1 MRSAAGQNG
10 TVLYQAELAAPVPV
24 ATLYPWV
31 ADLGRYPQ
39 WLDLV
44 AEADPEA
51 DAADAADAVDAVDV
65 AWAVTLTA
73 RLGPLAPR
81 VRRVLGLNL
90 RTLAAVLAGQAFYA
104 GNDTAALNIAAA
116 VGLRGYGLFGATPV
130 LHHSGHIVPVVPPGG
145 YSASDGM
152 ARIPV
157 GMVLDAIAADRQRVG
172 PP

>member
-51 DAADAADAVDAVDV
+51 DAADAADAVDV

-73 RLGPLAPR
+73 RLGPLRRSKRLRMVRTVAVEPSR
-81 VRRVLGLNL
+81 VVFERREADGREHSMWRLSASLEDQGATSRL
-90 RTLAAVLAGQAFYA
+90 TM
-104 GNDTAALNIAAA
+104 
-116 VGLRGYGLFGATPV
+116 GLFY
-130 LHHSGHIVPVVPPGG
+130 GG
-145 YSASDGM
+145 TLWASPLEGLL
-152 ARIPV
+152 RNQV
-157 GMVLDAIAADRQRVG
+157 ETGRDRLVALVTG
-172 PP
+172 P